1 MSRNFFGQRKS
12 PIFLDEGQIIC
23 LSFGHTSNQHEYE
36 REMENLINN
45 LSVYLEGSVALA
57 FAAAYLG
64 GVLISFTP
72 CTYPLIP
79 LTVGFIGAQGS
90 GSKLRGFLLS
100 VSYVLGLSITYAAL
114 GATAAWSGRLFGQMQ
129 TTPLVYWI
137 MANICL
143 VMGLAMLD
151 VFKISLP
158 VPQKLAAYSG
168 GGRKGFLPSFLLGA
182 ASGFVIGPCTAP
194 VLGVLLGFV
203 ALKTQVVVGIGLL
216 FVFAFGMGT
225 LLILAGTFAGLIAAL
240 PRSGRWMTI
249 IARAFGVILI
259 GAAEYFLYTAGTLSF

>member
-1 MSRNFFGQRKS
+1 M
-12 PIFLDEGQIIC
+12 I
-23 LSFGHTSNQHEYE
+23 
-36 REMENLINN
+36 ENLISN
-45 LSVYLEGSVALA
+45 LSANLQGSVGLS
-57 FAAAYLG
+57 FVAAYLG

-100 VSYVLGLSITYAAL
+100 VLYVLGLSVTYAAL
-114 GATAAWSGRLFGQMQ
+114 GAAAAWSGRLFGQMQ
-129 TTPLVYWI
+129 TTPLVYLI
-137 MANICL
+137 MANMCL

-158 VPQKLAAYSG
+158 VPQKMAAYSG

-203 ALKTQVVVGIGLL
+203 ALKTHVVMGIGLL

-240 PRSGRWMTI
+240 PRSGRWMTMVT
-249 IARAFGVILI
+249 RAFGVILI